1 MDEEEG
7 RQRRQAAAA
16 PLLEKKTTT
25 GEGYCIEGCSGCAV
39 ERRKAGSTGI
49 PYGSFLFVWIVT
61 LCTGT
66 YLITLH
72 GDTQILSCMHGLS
85 RSINRASPDSLL
97 FLGLS
102 NLKLISTFIYLGSS

>member
-25 GEGYCIEGCSGCAV
+25 TGEGYCIEGCPGCAV
-39 ERRKAGSTGI
+39 ERRKALSAGI

-61 LCTGT
+61 LCTV
-66 YLITLH
+66 
-72 GDTQILSCMHGLS
+72 
-85 RSINRASPDSLL
+85 SPLL
-97 FLGLS
+97 R
-102 NLKLISTFIYLGSS
+102 

>member
-1 MDEEEG
+1 MDEEDG

-61 LCTGT
+61 LCT
-66 YLITLH
+66 
-72 GDTQILSCMHGLS
+72 DV
-85 RSINRASPDSLL
+85 
-97 FLGLS
+97 
-102 NLKLISTFIYLGSS
+102 